1 MFTLRTANQMNRSAP
16 PPIVLLEDMVDP
28 PSSEEDAAICT
39 STVVSL
45 PLVTTNSSPEF
56 PATNIYATS
65 AFHVRVGLKY
75 EENVSVE
82 QSKKV
87 PLDIVCILD
96 NSGSMQG
103 SKLDS
108 LKEAMKFIIGTLGA
122 KDRLSVVYFN
132 SQAGAVH
139 GLLKMTPENKGLSRS
154 RLDAINAE
162 GGTDIFDGMR
172 FGWSVLQQRQSRN
185 PASCVFLLT
194 DGQDRN
200 QLENKKELART
211 IKSNGTSLFVFGF
224 GADHDSEHMAAIAQA
239 AECPFTYVESD
250 DMVVDAFGG
259 SIGTQQGAALRNI
272 SLTISA
278 VAQGVTVA
286 QTMAGSYASVPSAD
300 SRSVTV
306 SFANMYEGE
315 SRDVMLRL
323 ELPTVTAPVP
333 EYSLVTVAATYSV
346 QSIGTA
352 DNTMHTSSRNTC
364 VVRRVVEGSLD
375 PLMVRDLNVDVQL
388 NRLKSTHAINS
399 ALAAADAGNFDSA
412 KEILTAALAQV
423 TQSVSHRAAH
433 AVTLGLAGD
442 LTDAL
447 SRVRSRG
454 EYHAGGRA
462 MMNETSVMNSNQRSC
477 YTKAG
482 RSNAY
487 QSASSSNYQQQA
499 SISKT
504 SSKF

>member
-1 MFTLRTANQMNRSAP
+1 
-16 PPIVLLEDMVDP
+16 MVDP
-28 PSSEEDAAICT
+28 VSSSEV
-39 STVVSL
+39 SVVSSSNESNE
-45 PLVTTNSSPEF
+45 PRVTTNSSPEF
-56 PATNIYATS
+56 PATSIYATS
-65 AFHVRVGLKY
+65 YFHVRVGLKY
-75 EENVSVE
+75 EENVSVGA
-82 QSKKV
+82 SKKV

-103 SKLDS
+103 SKLNS
-108 LKEAMKFIIGTLGA
+108 LKEAMKFVIGTLSA
-122 KDRLSVVYFN
+122 QDRLSIVYFN
-132 SQAGAVH
+132 SHAGAIH

-162 GGTDIFDGMR
+162 GGTDILDGMR
-172 FGWSVLQQRQSRN
+172 FGWSVLQQRQSHN

-200 QLENKKELART
+200 RLENKQELART
-211 IKSNGTSLFVFGF
+211 IKASGTSLFVFGF

-278 VAQGVTVA
+278 VAHGVTVA

-323 ELPTVTAPVP
+323 ELPTVAVPVP
-333 EYSLVTVAATYSV
+333 EYSLVTASATYCI
-346 QSIGTA
+346 QSSGTA
-352 DNTMHTSSRNTC
+352 DSSLHTSSHCTC
-364 VVRRVVEGSLD
+364 VVRRAAEDSLD
-375 PLMVRDLNVDVQL
+375 PHMVRDLNVDVQL
-388 NRLKSTHAINS
+388 NRLKSTQAINS
-399 ALAAADAGNFDSA
+399 ALVAADAGNFDSA

-433 AVTLGLAGD
+433 PVTLGLAGD

-454 EYHAGGRA
+454 EYQAGGRA
-462 MMNETSVMNSNQRSC
+462 MMNETSVTNSNQRSC

-482 RSNAY
+482 RSSAY
-487 QSASSSNYQQQA
+487 QSASSSTYQQQA
-499 SISKT
+499 S
-504 SSKF
+504 SSKMKSKF

>member
-1 MFTLRTANQMNRSAP
+1 MSAP
-16 PPIVLLEDMVDP
+16 R
-28 PSSEEDAAICT
+28 
-39 STVVSL
+39 
-45 PLVTTNSSPEF
+45 VTTNTSPEF
-56 PATNIYATS
+56 IATSIFSTS
-65 AFHVRVGLKY
+65 AFHVRVGVKY

-82 QSKKV
+82 ASKKV

-103 SKLDS
+103 SKLSS
-108 LKEAMKFIIGTLGA
+108 LKEAMKFVIGTLGP

-139 GLLKMTPENKGLSRS
+139 GLLKMTPANKDLSRS

-162 GGTDIFDGMR
+162 GGTDIFDGMK
-172 FGWSVLQQRQSRN
+172 FGWSVLQQRQSHN

-194 DGQDRN
+194 DGQDRG

-211 IKSNGTSLFVFGF
+211 IKASGTSLFVFGF

-239 AECPFTYVESD
+239 AECPFTYIESD

-272 SLTISA
+272 ALTIRA
-278 VAQGVTVA
+278 AADRVTIA
-286 QTMAGSYASVPSAD
+286 QTMAGSYASSASAD
-300 SRSVTV
+300 GRSVTV

-315 SRDVMLRL
+315 SRDVILRL
-323 ELPTVTAPVP
+323 ELPTLTAPVA
-333 EYSLVTVAATYSV
+333 EYSLVVASATYNV
-346 QSIGTA
+346 QSTGNA
-352 DNTMHTSSRNTC
+352 DSSVHTSSQSTC
-364 VVRRVVEGSLD
+364 VVRRVADGALD
-375 PLMVRDLNVDVQL
+375 LNMTRDINVDVQL
-388 NRLKSTHAINS
+388 NRLKATQAINN

-433 AVTLGLAGD
+433 AVSLGLAGD

-462 MMNETSVMNSNQRSC
+462 MMNETSVTNSNQRSC
-477 YTKAG
+477 YTKVG

-487 QSASSSNYQQQA
+487 QSASSSTMQQQA
-499 SISKT
+499 SYSKSAT
-504 SSKF
+504 PKF